1 METRIDGPMQSGKR
15 RRGVGRVRGGRA
27 VPAATLLLSALAL
40 CLSVSE
46 SARAAGTVSPIKADE
61 EVVFFPGFAT
71 EVSPPS
77 WAAYV
82 HGWIFEPKGKPG
94 QRATLDK
101 LLRGKLNLTTEE
113 FGSKYFRER
122 SQMFLVDNERS
133 KSLTVSVAGRT
144 VTLTP
149 SKANGHFDDQIT
161 LKVPPGKSGE
171 WIEVRAVTR
180 PGESRVF
187 AGSIQLIGPRGVSV
201 VSDIDDTIKIS
212 NVLDKRELIAN
223 TFAREFRAAPGM
235 ADLYRAWAA
244 GGNIVFHYVSGSPWQ
259 LYPALIDFTQREGF
273 PRGTFNFRQFRLK
286 DESAVE
292 FLENRT
298 LEYKVGVIDTLM
310 RRFPERQ
317 FVLVGDSGEKDPEVY
332 RELASRFPNQ
342 VRAILIRDVRGED
355 LSSDRFVKLYEKLP
369 GHITRRVFRD
379 TRELADF
386 RPQDR

>member
-1 METRIDGPMQSGKR
+1 METRIDGPMQGGR
-15 RRGVGRVRGGRA
+15 RRPRGVGRARGGW
-27 VPAATLLLSALAL
+27 VIPTATLLLSALAL

-46 SARAAGTVSPIKADE
+46 SARASGKVSPIKADE

-77 WAAYV
+77 WAGFV

-101 LLRGKLNLTTEE
+101 LLREKLNLTTEE
-113 FGSKYFRER
+113 LGSKYFRER

-133 KSLTVSVAGRT
+133 KSLTVSVSGRT
-144 VTLTP
+144 VTIAP

-161 LKVPPGKSGE
+161 LNVPQGKSGE

-244 GGNIVFHYVSGSPWQ
+244 RGNVVFHYVSGSPWQ

-273 PRGTFNFRQFRLK
+273 PRGTFNFRPFRLK
-286 DESAVE
+286 DQSALE

-298 LEYKVGVIDTLM
+298 LEYKLGVIDALM

-332 RELASRFPNQ
+332 QALASRFPTQ

-369 GHITRRVFRD
+369 EHITRRVFRD

-386 RPQDR
+386 SPQ